1 MARKGTLIRGRN
13 GQYIKETVVNKI
25 KYLYNL
31 ATTKIEHWLK

>member
-1 MARKGTLIRGRN
+1 MRPGILIRGKN
-13 GQYIKETVVNKI
+13 GKYVKETVVNKI